1 MGTKTW
7 SLVYMGFCVFRAL
20 SSFLLEKKL
29 TSLLEKNDN
38 FKVYINVTWVDR
50 ILILETQLDIFLIML
65 ASNIFTVKL
74 FSWTLANNILRKLKY
89 YSTRKIEG
97 KFMISS
103 VKFHICLLDIVQEF
117 KFQGKIQL

>member
-1 MGTKTW
+1 
-7 SLVYMGFCVFRAL
+7 MGFCVFRAL
-20 SSFLLEKKL
+20 SCFLLEKTL

-38 FKVYINVTWVDR
+38 FKVYINITWVDR
-50 ILILETQLDIFLIML
+50 ILILETQLDIFLITL

-74 FSWTLANNILRKLKY
+74 FSWTLANNILRKLKC

-97 KFMISS
+97 KFMIYS